1 MAVEESLVSLI
12 VVIICAVVII
22 CHLVEKGAE
31 EREARRAEDEWN
43 WEHNSY
49 KKF

>member
-1 MAVEESLVSLI
+1 MTVEESLDSLI
-12 VVIICAVVII
+12 VVIICAIAII
-22 CHLVEKGAE
+22 CHLVEKSVE
-31 EREARRAEDEWN
+31 EREARKAEDEWN

>member
-1 MAVEESLVSLI
+1 MVVEESLVSLI
-12 VVIICAVVII
+12 VAIICAIVII
-22 CHLVEKGAE
+22 CHLVEKSVE

-43 WEHNSY
+43 WKHNSY

>member
-1 MAVEESLVSLI
+1 MVVEESLVSLI
-12 VVIICAVVII
+12 VTIICAIVII

-43 WEHNSY
+43 WKHNSY

>member
-1 MAVEESLVSLI
+1 MVNDSLVSAI
-12 VVIICAVVII
+12 VLLVCSITII
-22 CHLVEKGAE
+22 CHLIEKAAAE
-31 EREARRAEDEWN
+31 KEARRAEDEWN

>member
-1 MAVEESLVSLI
+1 MVVEESLVSLI
-12 VVIICAVVII
+12 VVIIYAVAIT